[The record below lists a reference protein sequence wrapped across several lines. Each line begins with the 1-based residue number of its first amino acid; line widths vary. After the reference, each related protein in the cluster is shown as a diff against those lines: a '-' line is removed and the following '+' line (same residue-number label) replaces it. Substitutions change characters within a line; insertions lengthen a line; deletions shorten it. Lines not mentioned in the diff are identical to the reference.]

1 MTSEILIEIVLLGL
15 ALSVD
20 AFAVAVTDGLIYS
33 NINKKKSVFIAFMF
47 GLFQALM
54 PLAGFWL
61 IELAALAVGG
71 SGAEAGRIMK
81 IVVTWTAFGLL
92 IFIGGK
98 MILEGIRERQKEE
111 PEKKLF
117 SFKEVLY
124 FAFATSIDALGSG
137 VALHSGLSTTNTVWF
152 HCGILLLITFVL
164 SLIGVFFGK
173 AIVKVLKGRLE
184 ITQII
189 GGVILM
195 CLAVWIVL
203 SHYLNI

>member
-1 MTSEILIEIVLLGL
+1 MTAEILIEIVLLGL

-33 NINKKKSVFIAFMF
+33 DINKKKSVFIAFMF

-152 HCGILLLITFVL
+152 HSGIILLITFVL

-189 GGVILM
+189 GGGILM